1 MVDEWIRASVG
12 VIEPRLPVPDVR
24 EEWLEVREVTLV
36 WDDPRSPWTV
46 FRAGVEG
53 SDERLLEGVIVR

>member
-1 MVDEWIRASVG
+1 M
-12 VIEPRLPVPDVR
+12 PDVR
-24 EEWLEVREVTLV
+24 EEWLDVREVTLV